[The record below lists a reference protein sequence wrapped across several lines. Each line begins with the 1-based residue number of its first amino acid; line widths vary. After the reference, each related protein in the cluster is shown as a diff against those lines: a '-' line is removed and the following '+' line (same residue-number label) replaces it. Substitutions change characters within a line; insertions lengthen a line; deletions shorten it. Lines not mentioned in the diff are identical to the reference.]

1 MMYSRAINIGFLL
14 ILLIIP
20 DIHSQYSESDWK
32 ARDKWMKVAEIFQ
45 IANIQVGNEVA
56 DIGCHEGYISI
67 RLADFIG
74 ETGKVY
80 SVDVRED
87 RLNKLND
94 IASKRG
100 IRNIQT
106 ILGDYDDPKLEEN
119 SIDVVLIIDAYHEM
133 NDYKQILFHVKKA
146 LKPDGRILILEKL
159 KRQKIGKSRQ
169 EQTMG
174 HTIAPKYVE
183 NELKEAGF
191 EVIAIEKDLGYWEE
205 DPDKMIWV
213 MVGVLPES

>member
-1 MMYSRAINIGFLL
+1 MYC
-14 ILLIIP
+14 
-20 DIHSQYSESDWK
+20 QYLESDWK
-32 ARDKWMKVAEIFQ
+32 ARDKWMKVAQ
-45 IANIQVGNEVA
+45 ILEMADIQLGNNVA
-56 DIGCHEGYISI
+56 DIGCHQGYMSI
-67 RLADFIG
+67 RVADFIG

-94 IASKRG
+94 IASERG
-100 IRNIQT
+100 IKNIQT

-159 KRQKIGKSRQ
+159 KRQKIGKSRN
-169 EQTMG
+169 EQTQG

-183 NELKEAGF
+183 NELKEVGF
-191 EVIAIEKDLGYWEE
+191 EVIAIEKNLGYWEE
-205 DPDKMIWV
+205 DPDKKIWV
-213 MVGVLPES
+213 MVGALPQS

>member
-1 MMYSRAINIGFLL
+1 MCPRAINIGFLL
-14 ILLIIP
+14 FMLIIP
-20 DIHSQYSESDWK
+20 EMYSQYSESDWK
-32 ARDKWMKVAEIFQ
+32 TRDKWMKVAEIFQ

-56 DIGCHEGYISI
+56 DIGCHQGYMSI

-94 IASKRG
+94 IASERG

-106 ILGDYDDPKLEEN
+106 ILGDYDDPKLQEN
-119 SIDVVLIIDAYHEM
+119 TLDVVLIIDAYHEM
-133 NDYKQILFHVKKA
+133 KDYKQILLNVKKA

-159 KRQKIGKSRQ
+159 KRQLIGKSRQ
-169 EQTMG
+169 EQTQG

-183 NELKEAGF
+183 NELKEVGF
-191 EVIAIEKDLGYWEE
+191 EVSVIEKDLGYWEE
-205 DPDKMIWV
+205 DPDKKIWV
-213 MVGVLPES
+213 MVGVLTQS

>member
-1 MMYSRAINIGFLL
+1 MCSRAINIGILLFLL
-14 ILLIIP
+14 IVPELYC
-20 DIHSQYSESDWK
+20 QYSESDWK
-32 ARDKWMKVAEIFQ
+32 ARDKWMKVAEIFK
-45 IANIQVGNEVA
+45 IANIQVGDEVA
-56 DIGCHEGYISI
+56 DIGCHQGYMSI

-94 IASKRG
+94 IASERD
-100 IRNIQT
+100 IRNVQT

-146 LKPDGRILILEKL
+146 LKPDGLILILEKL
-159 KRQKIGKSRQ
+159 KRQKIGKSRK
-169 EQTMG
+169 EQTQG

-191 EVIAIEKDLGYWEE
+191 EVIAIEKELGYWEE
-205 DPDKMIWV
+205 DPDKKIWL
-213 MVGVLPES
+213 MVGVLPE

>member
-1 MMYSRAINIGFLL
+1 MYC
-14 ILLIIP
+14 
-20 DIHSQYSESDWK
+20 QYLESDWK
-32 ARDKWMKVAEIFQ
+32 ARDKWMKVAQ
-45 IANIQVGNEVA
+45 ILEMADIQLGNNVA
-56 DIGCHEGYISI
+56 DIGCHQGYMSI
-67 RLADFIG
+67 RVADFIG

-94 IASKRG
+94 IASERG
-100 IRNIQT
+100 IKNIQT

-159 KRQKIGKSRQ
+159 KRQKIGKSRN
-169 EQTMG
+169 EQTQG

-183 NELKEAGF
+183 NELKEVGF
-191 EVIAIEKDLGYWEE
+191 EVIAIEKNLGYWVE
-205 DPDKMIWV
+205 DPDKKIWV
-213 MVGVLPES
+213 MVGALPQS

>member
-1 MMYSRAINIGFLL
+1 MFF
-14 ILLIIP
+14 LIIP
-20 DIHSQYSESDWK
+20 EMYCQYSESDWK
-32 ARDKWMKVAEIFQ
+32 ARDKWMQVAQ
-45 IANIQVGNEVA
+45 ILEMADIQLGNSVA
-56 DIGCHEGYISI
+56 DIGCHQGYMSI
-67 RLADFIG
+67 RVADFIG

-94 IASKRG
+94 IASERDIK
-100 IRNIQT
+100 NIQT

-133 NDYKQILFHVKKA
+133 NDYQQILFHVKKA

-159 KRQKIGKSRQ
+159 KRQKIGKSRK
-169 EQTMG
+169 EQTQG

-191 EVIAIEKDLGYWEE
+191 DVIAIEKDLGYWEE
-205 DPDKMIWV
+205 DPDKKIWV
-213 MVGVLPES
+213 MVGALTQS

>member
-1 MMYSRAINIGFLL
+1 MYC
-14 ILLIIP
+14 
-20 DIHSQYSESDWK
+20 QYLESDWK
-32 ARDKWMKVAEIFQ
+32 ARDKWMKVAQ
-45 IANIQVGNEVA
+45 ILEMADIQLGNNVA
-56 DIGCHEGYISI
+56 DIGCHQGYMSI
-67 RLADFIG
+67 RVADFIG

-94 IASKRG
+94 IASERG
-100 IRNIQT
+100 IKNIQT

-159 KRQKIGKSRQ
+159 KRQKIGKSRK
-169 EQTMG
+169 EQTQG

-183 NELKEAGF
+183 NELKEVGF
-191 EVIAIEKDLGYWEE
+191 EVITIEKNLGYWEE
-205 DPDKMIWV
+205 DPDKKIWV
-213 MVGVLPES
+213 MVGALPQS

>member
-1 MMYSRAINIGFLL
+1 MYC
-14 ILLIIP
+14 
-20 DIHSQYSESDWK
+20 QYLESDWK
-32 ARDKWMKVAEIFQ
+32 ARDKWMKVAQ
-45 IANIQVGNEVA
+45 ILEMADIQLGNNVA
-56 DIGCHEGYISI
+56 DIGCHQGYMSI
-67 RLADFIG
+67 RVADFIG

-94 IASKRG
+94 IASERG
-100 IRNIQT
+100 IKNIQT

-159 KRQKIGKSRQ
+159 KRQKIGKSRN
-169 EQTMG
+169 EQTQG

-183 NELKEAGF
+183 NELKEVGF
-191 EVIAIEKDLGYWEE
+191 EVITIEKNLGYWEE
-205 DPDKMIWV
+205 DPDKKIWV
-213 MVGVLPES
+213 MVGALPQS

>member
-1 MMYSRAINIGFLL
+1 M
-14 ILLIIP
+14 
-20 DIHSQYSESDWK
+20 HSQYSESDWK

-45 IANIQVGNEVA
+45 MADIQLGNSVA
-56 DIGCHEGYISI
+56 DIGCHQGYMSI
-67 RLADFIG
+67 RLSDFIG

-106 ILGDYDDPKLEEN
+106 ILGDYDDPKLQEN

-133 NDYKQILFHVKKA
+133 NDYKQILLNVKK
-146 LKPDGRILILEKL
+146 
-159 KRQKIGKSRQ
+159 Q
-169 EQTMG
+169 
-174 HTIAPKYVE
+174 
-183 NELKEAGF
+183 
-191 EVIAIEKDLGYWEE
+191 
-205 DPDKMIWV
+205 
-213 MVGVLPES
+213 

>member
-1 MMYSRAINIGFLL
+1 MCSRVISIGLFLFLL
-14 ILLIIP
+14 FVP
-20 DIHSQYSESDWK
+20 EMYCQYSESDWK
-32 ARDKWMKVAEIFQ
+32 ARDKWMQVAQ
-45 IANIQVGNEVA
+45 ILEMADIQLGNSVA
-56 DIGCHEGYISI
+56 DIGCHQGYMSI
-67 RLADFIG
+67 RLSDFIG

-94 IASKRG
+94 IVSKRG
-100 IRNIQT
+100 IGNIYT
-106 ILGDYDDPKLEEN
+106 ILGDYDDPKLQEN
-119 SIDVVLIIDAYHEM
+119 SIDVVFIIDAYHEM

-159 KRQKIGKSRQ
+159 KQQMIGKSRQ
-169 EQTMG
+169 EQTQG
-174 HTIAPKYVE
+174 HTIAPKYVK

-205 DPDKMIWV
+205 DLDKKIWV
-213 MVGVLPES
+213 MVGILAQS

>member
-1 MMYSRAINIGFLL
+1 MYC
-14 ILLIIP
+14 
-20 DIHSQYSESDWK
+20 QYSESDWK
-32 ARDKWMKVAEIFQ
+32 ARDKWMQVAQ
-45 IANIQVGNEVA
+45 ILEMADIQLGNSVA
-56 DIGCHEGYISI
+56 DIGCHQGYMSI
-67 RLADFIG
+67 RVADFIG

-94 IASKRG
+94 IASERG
-100 IRNIQT
+100 IKNIQT

-133 NDYKQILFHVKKA
+133 NDYQQILFHVKKA

-159 KRQKIGKSRQ
+159 KRQKIGKSRK
-169 EQTMG
+169 EQTQG

-205 DPDKMIWV
+205 DPDKKIWV
-213 MVGVLPES
+213 IVGALPQS

>member
-1 MMYSRAINIGFLL
+1 MYC
-14 ILLIIP
+14 
-20 DIHSQYSESDWK
+20 QYLESDWK
-32 ARDKWMKVAEIFQ
+32 ARDKWMKVAQ
-45 IANIQVGNEVA
+45 ILEMADIQLGNNVA
-56 DIGCHEGYISI
+56 DIGCHQGYMSI
-67 RLADFIG
+67 RVADFIG

-94 IASKRG
+94 IASERDIK
-100 IRNIQT
+100 NIQT

-159 KRQKIGKSRQ
+159 KRQKIGKSRN
-169 EQTMG
+169 EQTQG

-183 NELKEAGF
+183 NELKEVGF
-191 EVIAIEKDLGYWEE
+191 EVIAIEKNLGYWEE
-205 DPDKMIWV
+205 DPDKKIWV
-213 MVGVLPES
+213 MVGALPQS

>member
-1 MMYSRAINIGFLL
+1 MCSRAINIGILLFLL
-14 ILLIIP
+14 IVPELYC
-20 DIHSQYSESDWK
+20 QYSESDWK
-32 ARDKWMKVAEIFQ
+32 ARDKWMKVAEIFK
-45 IANIQVGNEVA
+45 IANIQVGDEVA
-56 DIGCHEGYISI
+56 DIGCHQGYMSI

-94 IASKRG
+94 ITSERD
-100 IRNIQT
+100 IRNVQT

-159 KRQKIGKSRQ
+159 KRQNGLPRLDESSYKTLCGYINYLRNVNLWFKNKSW
-169 EQTMG
+169 TMTHSMAARPAETCLVSG
-174 HTIAPKYVE
+174 SDCRISSP
-183 NELKEAGF
+183 
-191 EVIAIEKDLGYWEE
+191 
-205 DPDKMIWV
+205 
-213 MVGVLPES
+213 

>member
-1 MMYSRAINIGFLL
+1 MCSRVISIGLFLFLL
-14 ILLIIP
+14 FVP
-20 DIHSQYSESDWK
+20 EMYCQYSESDWK
-32 ARDKWMKVAEIFQ
+32 ARDKWMKVAEIFK
-45 IANIQVGNEVA
+45 IANIQVGNKVA
-56 DIGCHEGYISI
+56 DIGCHQGYMSI
-67 RLADFIG
+67 RLSYFIG

-94 IASKRG
+94 IASERDIK
-100 IRNIQT
+100 NIQT

-159 KRQKIGKSRQ
+159 KQQMIGKSRQ
-169 EQTMG
+169 EQTQG
-174 HTIAPKYVE
+174 HTIAPKYVK

-205 DPDKMIWV
+205 DLDKKIWV
-213 MVGVLPES
+213 MVGILAQS

>member
-1 MMYSRAINIGFLL
+1 MFLVFVPEMYC
-14 ILLIIP
+14 
-20 DIHSQYSESDWK
+20 QYSESEWK

-45 IANIQVGNEVA
+45 IANIQVGNKVA
-56 DIGCHEGYISI
+56 DIGCHQGYMSI
-67 RLADFIG
+67 RLSDFIG
-74 ETGKVY
+74 ETGSVY

-94 IASKRG
+94 IVSKRG
-100 IRNIQT
+100 IGNIHT
-106 ILGDYDDPKLEEN
+106 ILGDYDDPKLQEN
-119 SIDVVLIIDAYHEM
+119 SIDVVFIIDAYHEM

-159 KRQKIGKSRQ
+159 KQQMIGKSRQ
-169 EQTMG
+169 EQTQS
-174 HTIAPKYVE
+174 HTIAPKYVK

-205 DPDKMIWV
+205 DKDKKIWV
-213 MVGVLPES
+213 MVGVLTQS

>member
-1 MMYSRAINIGFLL
+1 MYC
-14 ILLIIP
+14 
-20 DIHSQYSESDWK
+20 QYLESDWK
-32 ARDKWMKVAEIFQ
+32 ARDKWMQVAQ
-45 IANIQVGNEVA
+45 ILEMADIQLGNSVA
-56 DIGCHEGYISI
+56 DIGCHQGYMSI
-67 RLADFIG
+67 RVADFIG

-94 IASKRG
+94 IASERDIK
-100 IRNIQT
+100 NIQT

-159 KRQKIGKSRQ
+159 KRQKIGKSRK
-169 EQTMG
+169 EQTLG

-205 DPDKMIWV
+205 DPDKKIWV
-213 MVGVLPES
+213 MVGALTQS

>member
-1 MMYSRAINIGFLL
+1 MYC
-14 ILLIIP
+14 
-20 DIHSQYSESDWK
+20 QYLESDWK
-32 ARDKWMKVAEIFQ
+32 ARDKWMKVAQ
-45 IANIQVGNEVA
+45 ILEMADIQLGNNVA
-56 DIGCHEGYISI
+56 DIGCHQGYMSI
-67 RLADFIG
+67 RVADFIG

-94 IASKRG
+94 IASERG
-100 IRNIQT
+100 IKNIQT

-159 KRQKIGKSRQ
+159 KRQKNWKSRK
-169 EQTMG
+169 EQTQG

-205 DPDKMIWV
+205 DPDKKIWV
-213 MVGVLPES
+213 IVGALPQS

>member
-1 MMYSRAINIGFLL
+1 MYSRAINIGLL
-14 ILLIIP
+14 LFLLIIP
-20 DIHSQYSESDWK
+20 EMYSQYSESDWK
-32 ARDKWMKVAEIFQ
+32 TRDKWMKVAEIFQ

-56 DIGCHEGYISI
+56 DIGCHQGYMSI

-94 IASKRG
+94 IASERG

-106 ILGDYDDPKLEEN
+106 ILGDYDDPKLQEN
-119 SIDVVLIIDAYHEM
+119 TLDVVLIIDAYHEM
-133 NDYKQILFHVKKA
+133 KDYKQILLNVKKA

-159 KRQKIGKSRQ
+159 KRQLIGKSRQ
-169 EQTMG
+169 EQTQG

-183 NELKEAGF
+183 NELKEVGF
-191 EVIAIEKDLGYWEE
+191 EVSVIEKDLGYWEE
-205 DPDKMIWV
+205 DPDKKIWV
-213 MVGVLPES
+213 MVGVLTQS

>member
-1 MMYSRAINIGFLL
+1 MCSRAIKIGFLL
-14 ILLIIP
+14 FFLIIP
-20 DIHSQYSESDWK
+20 EMYCQYLESDWK
-32 ARDKWMKVAEIFQ
+32 ARDKWMKVAQ
-45 IANIQVGNEVA
+45 ILEMADIQLGNNVA
-56 DIGCHEGYISI
+56 DIGCHQGYMSI
-67 RLADFIG
+67 RVADFIG

-94 IASKRG
+94 IASERG
-100 IRNIQT
+100 IKNIQT

-159 KRQKIGKSRQ
+159 KRQKIGKSRN
-169 EQTMG
+169 EQTQG

-183 NELKEAGF
+183 NELKEVGF
-191 EVIAIEKDLGYWEE
+191 EVIAIEKNLGYWEE
-205 DPDKMIWV
+205 DPDKKIWV
-213 MVGVLPES
+213 MVGALPQS